1 MVNMKFK
8 IMRGFGQDD
17 FIPIEEEELEKAIYC
32 HMARKDGAFNMGS
45 INGSHIS
52 AVMPDWHGT
61 MGWNYAYKLTA
72 DDWDDIRSKGVDTK
86 VQKFIEGAKNKV
98 QYLIETKQENLI
110 GKGFEMP
117 KIETSFSDEVKRLAE
132 SKQM

>member
-1 MVNMKFK
+1 
-8 IMRGFGQDD
+8 MRGFGQED
-17 FIPIEEEELEKAIYC
+17 FIPIDEVELEKAIYC

-72 DDWDDIRSKGVDTK
+72 DDWDDIRSKGVDRK
-86 VQKFIEGAKNKV
+86 IQKCIEGANTKV
-98 QYLIETKQENLI
+98 QYLIQTKQEHLI

-117 KIETSFSDEVKRLAE
+117 KIDSRISEEVARLAE
-132 SKQM
+132 SKRMV